1 MGMGSADGRR
11 RAMRDGRRE
20 DDAETH
26 GNPAA
31 DVWAREVASSCR
43 PLLAELA
50 SSRRP
55 HAPAAGDR
63 QRHGDRM
70 ATIGS

>member
-26 GNPAA
+26 GHPAA
-31 DVWAREVASSCR
+31 DVWAREVAARCR
-43 PLLAELA
+43 PRLAELA
-50 SSRRP
+50 PSRA
-55 HAPAAGDR
+55 HGPAAGDR

-70 ATIGS
+70 ATTGS

>member
-1 MGMGSADGRR
+1 
-11 RAMRDGRRE
+11 MRDGRRV

-31 DVWAREVASSCR
+31 DVWAREVAASCR

-50 SSRRP
+50 PSRP
-55 HAPAAGDR
+55 QGQAVGDR

-70 ATIGS
+70 ATTGS

>member
-11 RAMRDGRRE
+11 RAMRDGRRV

-31 DVWAREVASSCR
+31 DVWAREVAASCR
-43 PLLAELA
+43 PRLAELA
-50 SSRRP
+50 PSRP
-55 HAPAAGDR
+55 HRPAASDR
-63 QRHGDRM
+63 QRHGDQM
-70 ATIGS
+70 ATTGS